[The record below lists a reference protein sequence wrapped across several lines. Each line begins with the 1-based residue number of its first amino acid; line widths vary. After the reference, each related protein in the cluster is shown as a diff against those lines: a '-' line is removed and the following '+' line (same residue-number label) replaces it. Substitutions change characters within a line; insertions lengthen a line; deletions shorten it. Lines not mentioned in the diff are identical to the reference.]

1 MTDATEGPD
10 PERLRRELAQA
21 RAALEDFTYSVSHDL
36 RAPLRHVN
44 AYVQILQEDMAELG
58 RPDLLAH
65 LDTVS
70 QAARQMG
77 WQIDA
82 LLELSRLNRVELQ
95 CERFDAGPLVR
106 EVCAALAPTPDGR
119 ALEWQVASDL
129 PALRGDTALIR
140 QALTHL
146 LSNALK
152 FSAPRRL
159 ARINIDWQAQADGWC
174 ALTVGDN
181 GVGFN
186 PRYGAK
192 LFQAFQRLHSV
203 REFEGLGMGL
213 ALTRRIVERHGG
225 AVWAEGVPDGGCRV
239 SFTLPLAQG

>member
-1 MTDATEGPD
+1 MTDPTEELD

-21 RAALEDFTYSVSHDL
+21 RTALEDFTASVSHDL

-44 AYVQILQEDMAELG
+44 AYVQILQEDMADLG

-77 WQIDA
+77 RQIDA
-82 LLELSRLNRVELQ
+82 LLELSRLSRAELQ
-95 CERFDAGPLVR
+95 STTLDAGQLVR
-106 EVCAALAPTPDGR
+106 DVCAALAPALNGR
-119 ALEWQVASDL
+119 ALEWRVAPDL
-129 PALRGDTALIR
+129 PALRGDAALIR

-152 FSAPRRL
+152 FSAPRTL
-159 ARINIDWQAQADGWC
+159 ARVEVVWQPHPDGWC

-186 PRYGAK
+186 PQYGAK
-192 LFQAFQRLHSV
+192 LFQAFARLHPV

-239 SFTLPLAQG
+239 SFTLPLAQA